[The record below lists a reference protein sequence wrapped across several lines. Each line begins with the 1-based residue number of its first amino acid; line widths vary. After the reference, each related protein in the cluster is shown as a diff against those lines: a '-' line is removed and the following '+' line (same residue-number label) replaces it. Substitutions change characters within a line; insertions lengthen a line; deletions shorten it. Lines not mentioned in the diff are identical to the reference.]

1 MAAVRV
7 DGRHRAAVDGGAWR
21 QGDVLAD
28 GVVLAGF
35 LDQAQRPEVDGGGDE
50 RGEVGQVDAVG
61 VGHSGLD
68 VQGDARVGIADSGKR
83 RGL

>member
-1 MAAVRV
+1 M
-7 DGRHRAAVDGGAWR
+7 
-21 QGDVLAD
+21 
-28 GVVLAGF
+28 LAGF

-61 VGHSGLD
+61 VGHAGLD
-68 VQGDARVGIADSGKR
+68 VQGEARVGIADPGKR